1 MVNRD
6 VGGLISKTLGKC
18 PVQRMLP
25 SISRLNEGFQLFV
38 KLLTNSEL
46 VNGNTSFVADV
57 VIYLGKEVDLQN
69 HIKAISSNFFGF
81 NIFIQSKTY

>member
-6 VGGLISKTLGKC
+6 VGGFKSQKTLGKC

-38 KLLTNSEL
+38 QASQKLE
-46 VNGNTSFVADV
+46 AC
-57 VIYLGKEVDLQN
+57 
-69 HIKAISSNFFGF
+69 
-81 NIFIQSKTY
+81 

>member
-6 VGGLISKTLGKC
+6 VGGFKISKTLGKC

-25 SISRLNEGFQLFV
+25 SISRLNEVFSFLS

-57 VIYLGKEVDLQN
+57 VI
-69 HIKAISSNFFGF
+69 
-81 NIFIQSKTY
+81 

>member
-6 VGGLISKTLGKC
+6 VGGFKSQKLWAN
-18 PVQRMLP
+18 VQFNALLP
-25 SISRLNEGFQLFV
+25 SISRLNEVFSFLS

-57 VIYLGKEVDLQN
+57 VI
-69 HIKAISSNFFGF
+69 
-81 NIFIQSKTY
+81 